1 MDIIRNNPY
10 RTLGVLSSATR
21 KDIERNKSQIKAF
34 AKVGKAPSFPYDF
47 ENILGKVERTEES
60 LNDAISKLSFDKDKV
75 AYGLFW
81 LCNASFV
88 DEQVLNILKEKS
100 IGATINYLRTCGK
113 QDYSTYIN
121 LGCLCLANSNWGN
134 AIYCYTRLFESSEI
148 WEQYVASI
156 TDNPQSVSYDEEL
169 NRFVDNLIACFPAVN
184 WLDVIHTASF
194 TVINKDA
201 LCDIRLSTSNICK
214 CLLPKYKSR
223 ITAALDSLLQEAAK
237 VDRSNV
243 SANLAMAAKM
253 EQQCKGLLASL
264 KSTMD
269 EDDSVYCHY
278 ADKVALQTLNHCV
291 YYFNNDQDNPACP
304 KNILRYV
311 RFCVKIAEGQLAKNR
326 CKKNFDIIKEAYDNM
341 CPQEIMEEVAFIEKQ
356 MKRTFTVSD
365 IVNTNEF
372 INSLRECHH
381 DKLQKIKNAI
391 GENDKYYWQLS
402 ERLVVFYM
410 NTIIVSINNATKTY
424 NAAPQGNDYLEL
436 HQLRTLLTKCKPIMN
451 ELQSFPKKDIKAITN
466 FKENYKT
473 FKEICQDYLEEEIK
487 VQTYTQPTYQRP
499 SSRNSGSYNS
509 SAKNTTASNYSRSQ
523 VHGGYSSSNRRTTSP
538 NSETLRKKEISTI
551 EKFLMGI
558 SVVCLI
564 GLFILII
571 NSVSSPNQP
580 KAPKASTNDTQQ
592 NAYTSPEPNI
602 EDSIYD
608 GIESNAKS
616 SETYDVTYY
625 DTGDRPYI
633 DYYGKGNYDRRT
645 KNSLKIENGSESDA
659 VVFLESVSGKKV
671 RHAYIKKGEHF
682 KMIQIP
688 GGKYII
694 KVYQG
699 NFWNAE
705 KYNGDNAPYGGFMED
720 VSMSKSDRSDTFDY
734 PYPKSGHYYEYE
746 VTLYKVANG
755 NFQTE
760 SIREE
765 ELFN

>member
-134 AIYCYTRLFESSEI
+134 AIYCYTRLFDSSEI

-169 NRFVDNLIACFPAVN
+169 NRFVDNLIVCFPAVN

-243 SANLAMAAKM
+243 PANLAMAAKM
-253 EQQCKGLLASL
+253 EQQCKSLLTSL

-269 EDDSVYCHY
+269 DDDSVYCHY

-326 CKKNFDIIKEAYDNM
+326 CKKNFDVIKQAYDNM

-402 ERLVVFYM
+402 ERLVYFYF
-410 NTIIVSINNATKTY
+410 NCIINFGNNAMKAFDSAQPINYYT
-424 NAAPQGNDYLEL
+424 EL
-436 HQLRTLLTKCKPIMN
+436 NKLRTLFTKCKSILN
-451 ELQSFPKKDIKAITN
+451 ELQAFPKKDLDCISYFNSNYQK
-466 FKENYKT
+466 FKELCIDYHVDEATYGQTYRQTAYQQTSTNNSTYTNNQLPKGGNKGNSQVGSFTNYEKWFMAVVGILVCILLISTYITISNAPERKPVQTINSNTELKT
-473 FKEICQDYLEEEIK
+473 DDNNTLNEEE
-487 VQTYTQPTYQRP
+487 
-499 SSRNSGSYNS
+499 NEN
-509 SAKNTTASNYSRSQ
+509 
-523 VHGGYSSSNRRTTSP
+523 
-538 NSETLRKKEISTI
+538 TI
-551 EKFLMGI
+551 E
-558 SVVCLI
+558 
-564 GLFILII
+564 
-571 NSVSSPNQP
+571 P
-580 KAPKASTNDTQQ
+580 
-592 NAYTSPEPNI
+592 YE
-602 EDSIYD
+602 
-608 GIESNAKS
+608 
-616 SETYDVTYY
+616 VTYFR
-625 DTGDRPYI
+625 TGDKPYSGT
-633 DYYGKGNYDRRT
+633 YGNGKFDKRT
-645 KNSLKIENGSESDA
+645 KNYLEIDNGGDTDA
-659 VVFLESVSGKKV
+659 VVFLETLDGRKI
-671 RHAYIKKGEHF
+671 RHAYICKNEKY
-682 KMIQIP
+682 KMKHIP

-694 KVYQG
+694 KIIQG
-699 NFWNAE
+699 NSWNAE
-705 KYNGDNAPYGGFMED
+705 KDTENGPIGGFMEN
-720 VSMSKSDRSDTFDY
+720 VSFSKSESYDPFDY
-734 PYPKSGHYYEYE
+734 PSYSSGKWGWYSI
-746 VTLYKVANG
+746 TLYKTPDG
-755 NFQTE
+755 NMKTE
-760 SIREE
+760 PVNEGDI
-765 ELFN
+765 F

>member
-201 LCDIRLSTSNICK
+201 LCDIRLSTSSICK

-269 EDDSVYCHY
+269 DDNSVYCHY

-326 CKKNFDIIKEAYDNM
+326 CKKNFDVIKEAYDNM

-381 DKLQKIKNAI
+381 DKLQKIKKAI

-402 ERLVVFYM
+402 ERLVYFYF
-410 NTIIVSINNATKTY
+410 NCIINF
-424 NAAPQGNDYLEL
+424 GNDAMKAFDSAPNYAELEK
-436 HQLRTLLTKCKPIMN
+436 LRTLFTKCKFILN
-451 ELQSFPKKDIKAITN
+451 ELQSFPKKDLDCISYFNSNYQK
-466 FKENYKT
+466 FKELC
-473 FKEICQDYLEEEIK
+473 IDYHVDEAAYD
-487 VQTYTQPTYQRP
+487 QTYYQPTYQRP
-499 SSRNSGSYNS
+499 SSSNSGSYNS
-509 SAKNTTASNYSRSQ
+509 STKNSSSSNYSMSQ
-523 VHGGYSSSNRRTTSP
+523 VHSVNSSSSRRTTHP
-538 NSETLRKKEISTI
+538 NNETQRKTEITTTA
-551 EKFLMGI
+551 KFLMGI
-558 SVVCLI
+558 AVVWLI
-564 GLFILII
+564 GLFILIVNI
-571 NSVSSPNQP
+571 APSTNQQ
-580 KAPKASTNDTQQ
+580 KASTNDTQQ
-592 NAYTSPEPNI
+592 NAYTSPEPNV

-608 GIESNAKS
+608 GISKANS

-671 RHAYIKKGEHF
+671 RHVYIKKGEHF

-720 VSMSKSDRSDTFDY
+720 ILMSKSDRSDTFDY

-765 ELFN
+765 EMFN